1 MLTSLYRQP
10 RSTLL
15 LPCPPNH
22 LMLLHNLLASFPRK
36 NICHNLQICKGSPLE
51 GSLLLGIMFSFA
63 AGGRQ
68 NKPDLRFISCS
79 SWQRGIQESHSALGS
94 PREKNLNH
102 NNGSDDGKRQQS
114 ARCYALKWKRGRGK
128 TKNIMCFIVPL
139 RE

>member
-1 MLTSLYRQP
+1 MLTSVYRQP
-10 RSTLL
+10 ILNYHSPAPQITSCFSTISW
-15 LPCPPNH
+15 PPS
-22 LMLLHNLLASFPRK
+22 LVK

-51 GSLLLGIMFSFA
+51 GSLLLGILFSFA

-79 SWQRGIQESHSALGS
+79 SWQRGIQESHGALGS

-102 NNGSDDGKRQQS
+102 NNGKRQRS
-114 ARCYALKWKRGRGK
+114 ARCYALKWRGGRGK